1 MKYAL
6 LFLASA
12 VLLAQTPLEFGIID
26 DLIRGEP
33 YISPLSIKVVQ
44 GSPSAGNAT
53 LRMALR
59 AGVVFSDE
67 GSFIFVDSLADQVN
81 LLGRA
86 DYRGLV
92 DNASITQIFTVVR
105 SNMRVHGTSGVTHFA
120 IDLVTPD
127 DMGWVTIETDIARVD
142 SLLGGLISP
151 YTFWN
156 RVEIAQ
162 VQVGMAS
169 FPLSVG
175 IFDATQVPDIAVSQV
190 VETSAPTAS
199 HAWKSLVLPGWGQY
213 SSGTGLPLINI
224 LAEAGGIALILSDDY
239 LNVGV
244 GVLALNHIISFTDLL

>member
-12 VLLAQTPLEFGIID
+12 LLLAQTPLEFGIID

-33 YISPLSIKVVQ
+33 YISPLSIKIVQ
-44 GSPSAGNAT
+44 GSPAAGNAT

-86 DYRGLV
+86 DYRGLI
-92 DNASITQIFTVVR
+92 DNASITQILTVVR
-105 SNMRVHGTSGVTHFA
+105 SNMRVHGTSGITHFA

-127 DMGWVTIETDIARVD
+127 DMGWVAIETDIARVD
-142 SLLGGLISP
+142 SLLEGLISP
-151 YTFWN
+151 YAFWN
-156 RVEIAQ
+156 RVKIAQ
-162 VQVGMAS
+162 VQVGMTS
-169 FPLSVG
+169 FPLNVG

-190 VETSAPTAS
+190 VETSVSTGS
-199 HAWKSLVLPGWGQY
+199 HAWKSLLLPGWGQY

>member
-1 MKYAL
+1 LKYAL
-6 LFLASA
+6 LLLASA
-12 VLLAQTPLEFGIID
+12 LLLAQTPLEFGIID

-33 YISPLSIKVVQ
+33 YISPLSIKVDQ
-44 GSPSAGNAT
+44 GSPAAGNAT

-81 LLGRA
+81 LMGRA
-86 DYRGLV
+86 DYRGLL
-92 DNASITQIFTVVR
+92 DNASITRIFTVVR
-105 SNMRVHGTSGVTHFA
+105 SNMRVHGTSGITHFA

-127 DMGWVTIETDIARVD
+127 DMGWVAMETDIARVD
-142 SLLGGLISP
+142 SLLGGMLSP
-151 YTFWN
+151 YAFWN
-156 RVEIAQ
+156 KVRITR
-162 VQVGMAS
+162 VQVGMGD
-169 FPLSVG
+169 FPLNVG

-190 VETSAPTAS
+190 VETPSSTGS

-224 LAEAGGIALILSDDY
+224 LAEAGGIALMLSDDY

-244 GVLALNHIISFTDLL
+244 GVLAINHIISFTDLL

>member
-6 LFLASA
+6 LFLVSA
-12 VLLAQTPLEFGIID
+12 LLQAQTPLEFGIID

-33 YISPLSIKVVQ
+33 YVSPLSIKVVQ
-44 GSPSAGNAT
+44 GSAGNAT

-92 DNASITQIFTVVR
+92 DNASITRIFTVVR
-105 SNMRVHGTSGVTHFA
+105 SNMRVHGTSGINRFA
-120 IDLVTPD
+120 VDLVTPD
-127 DMGWVTIETDIARVD
+127 DMGWIAIETDLARVD
-142 SLLGGLISP
+142 SLLEGTMSP
-151 YTFWN
+151 YAFWN
-156 RVEIAQ
+156 TVNIAQ
-162 VQVGMAS
+162 VQVGMAD

-175 IFDATQVPDIAVSQV
+175 LFDATQVPDIVVSQV
-190 VETSAPTAS
+190 AETGASTGS

-213 SSGTGLPLINI
+213 SAGTGLPLINI
-224 LAEAGGIALILSDDY
+224 LAEAAGIALLLSDDY